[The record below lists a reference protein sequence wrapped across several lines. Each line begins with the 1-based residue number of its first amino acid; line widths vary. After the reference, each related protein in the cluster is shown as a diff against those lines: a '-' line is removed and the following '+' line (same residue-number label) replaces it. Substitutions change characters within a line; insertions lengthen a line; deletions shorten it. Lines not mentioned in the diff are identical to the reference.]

1 MCINLRQRKS
11 PLCGGAGVGVNF
23 YTYGWRRR
31 GVLAGWASTPR
42 LGLFQARRCC
52 ALFHAP
58 HPSALRMSAI
68 QGRLGVAPVRAK
80 VGVAVCCVGVGSGVG
95 VGVGA
100 GGSGVTLGVDGSG
113 VGAGGVDGS
122 GVGAGGVDGVGVGT
136 EGSGVGVGAG
146 GGKHSCTEGSHST
159 QPFPSHASIEEAAC
173 DVSPK
178 RDSVQISPM
187 IVASNATLS
196 GIRFLDSV
204 VMIFPFTG

>member
-113 VGAGGVDGS
+113 VGAGGVDG
-122 GVGAGGVDGVGVGT
+122 VGVGT

>member
-1 MCINLRQRKS
+1 M
-11 PLCGGAGVGVNF
+11 GVNF

-113 VGAGGVDGS
+113 VGAGGVDGV
-122 GVGAGGVDGVGVGT
+122 GVGAGGVDGVGSGVGVGVGAGGSGVGVGT

>member
-100 GGSGVTLGVDGSG
+100 GGVDGVGSGVGVG
-113 VGAGGVDGS
+113 VGAGGS
-122 GVGAGGVDGVGVGT
+122 GVGVGT

>member
-100 GGSGVTLGVDGSG
+100 GGSGV
-113 VGAGGVDGS
+113 
-122 GVGAGGVDGVGVGT
+122 GVGT

>member
-113 VGAGGVDGS
+113 VGAGGVDGV
-122 GVGAGGVDGVGVGT
+122 GVGAGGVDGVGSGV
-136 EGSGVGVGAG
+136 GVGVGAG
-146 GGKHSCTEGSHST
+146 GS
-159 QPFPSHASIEEAAC
+159 
-173 DVSPK
+173 
-178 RDSVQISPM
+178 
-187 IVASNATLS
+187 
-196 GIRFLDSV
+196 
-204 VMIFPFTG
+204 FTCLHRRGRL

>member
-1 MCINLRQRKS
+1 M
-11 PLCGGAGVGVNF
+11 GVNF

-100 GGSGVTLGVDGSG
+100 GGVDGVGSGVGVG
-113 VGAGGVDGS
+113 VGAGGS
-122 GVGAGGVDGVGVGT
+122 GVGVGT